1 MASIIKK
8 IIPPTIA
15 GLSSLFVLNY
25 FHEETMKYK
34 IKELEDKKNSEIKE
48 LENKLNNTIKE
59 KDAEIDNHGLF
70 TLVTLT
76 TMLYLVRNR

>member
-1 MASIIKK
+1 MTSIIKK
-8 IIPPTIA
+8 IVPATAA

-25 FHEETMKYK
+25 FHEETVKYK

-48 LENKLNNTIKE
+48 LEDKLNNAIKE

-70 TLVTLT
+70 TLITLT
-76 TMLYLVRNR
+76 TMAYFVKNR